1 MKKQRVRNSARLNR
15 PQGPE
20 EARAYAFLLL
30 KFRLR
35 SEKELA
41 LRLRQKKFSER
52 VIQDTVSFLKDRQF
66 IDDRLFAKGWV
77 SSRLKRPFGLRR
89 IRQELVL
96 KGLDK
101 EVITEALERVKE
113 NYSES
118 EVISQLAEQRFS
130 KLKNLEP
137 QKAKA
142 RVYAYL
148 MRRGFSPE
156 ITSDIVKGL

>member
-1 MKKQRVRNSARLNR
+1 LKKQCARNSARLSE
-15 PQGPE
+15 PE

-35 SEKELA
+35 SGNELA
-41 LRLRQKKFSER
+41 LRLRQKKFSEK

-89 IRQELVL
+89 IRQELAL

-101 EVITEALERVKE
+101 EIIEEALAQVKE
-113 NYSES
+113 HYSES
-118 EVISQLAEQRFS
+118 AVAGQLAEKRFS
-130 KLKNLEP
+130 KLKNIEP

-148 MRRGFSPE
+148 VRRGFSPE
-156 ITSDIVKGL
+156 ISSDIVKGL

>member
-1 MKKQRVRNSARLNR
+1 LPSAWQSHR
-15 PQGPE
+15 PQAE
-20 EARAYAFLLL
+20 DARAYAFLLL

-41 LRLRQKKFSER
+41 FRLRQKKFSEE

-77 SSRLKRPFGLRR
+77 ASRLKRPFGLRR
-89 IRQELVL
+89 IKQELTL

-101 EVITEALERVKE
+101 EVIAEALERVKGD
-113 NYSES
+113 YSES
-118 EVISQLAEQRFS
+118 EVIRQLAAQRFS
-130 KLKNLEP
+130 KLKNIEP

-148 MRRGFSPE
+148 MRRGFSSE
-156 ITSDIVKGL
+156 IASDIVKEL